1 MKSVVEKFG
10 DEETQKDYKVSS
22 HSALGD
28 AEALGKI
35 CHSPQLN

>member
-1 MKSVVEKFG
+1 MVEKFG